1 MYIDSKL
8 LGNYS
13 NEIINKILEIKNS
26 MNKNRTNYDLPS
38 NHKIYITP
46 YWFLGFVE
54 GEWYFSISNLKLI
67 FGIGQTAS
75 ELAVLEAIKDFLLE
89 LPGKYKISRKDT
101 NVISVTVNKKAKN
114 LNSNPMAKLEIVK
127 TDYITNVIVPFSA
140 RSAPIEDLIWLSKK
154 KN

>member
-1 MYIDSKL
+1 
-8 LGNYS
+8 
-13 NEIINKILEIKNS
+13 

-46 YWFLGFVE
+46 NWLLGFVE
-54 GEWYFSISNLKLI
+54 GEGYFSISNLKLI

-75 ELAVLEAIKDFLLE
+75 ELAVLEAIKYFLLE

-127 TDYITNVIVPFSA
+127 TDYITNVIVPFFFLKFN
-140 RSAPIEDLIWLSKK
+140 LIK
-154 KN
+154 